1 MIIAVFIATML
12 IGIGIGLPIAMALLL
27 CAVCTALAMGGGD
40 ANPTIIARTLMQGSD
55 SVTMMALPFFVLAG
69 EIMNRGGL
77 TKRIIAFCDVFLGR
91 IRGGLGY
98 VTIFACLMFAALVG
112 SAVAA
117 CAALGAILIPMMV
130 RSGYNREESS
140 ALVAS
145 ANLVAPIMPPSVPMI
160 VYGVSAGVSIKSM
173 FMAGIAP
180 AVYLTI
186 IACVVWFLRTRK
198 EGVVPSVEDFKAPT
212 PKEAVRIFLGGLWAL
227 LLPVIILVGLHS
239 GKFTA
244 TEAGVIAC
252 VYAILVGLLVYRE
265 MKLKDLGPVF
275 VSAAKTSAVVMFLAA
290 AANVAAYYMTVSRI
304 PQPGGSGGQ
313 PHSPDDRAD
322 AHRGGGRPGHG
333 RHPQHPDPY
342 PHHAAPGQGRRH
354 QPRLLRRVLRA
365 DERAGP
371 DLSPGGSRAERG
383 LRRRQ
388 REDGQDHSAHHA
400 LLPDP
405 DGPVLPAGY
414 FPAAGRGAS
423 EVVRRLIGRFFLS
436 NSHVSRCAA
445 SPSGMCRP
453 GWT

>member
-180 AVYLTI
+180 PCT
-186 IACVVWFLRTRK
+186 
-198 EGVVPSVEDFKAPT
+198 
-212 PKEAVRIFLGGLWAL
+212 
-227 LLPVIILVGLHS
+227 
-239 GKFTA
+239 
-244 TEAGVIAC
+244 
-252 VYAILVGLLVYRE
+252 
-265 MKLKDLGPVF
+265 
-275 VSAAKTSAVVMFLAA
+275 
-290 AANVAAYYMTVSRI
+290 
-304 PQPGGSGGQ
+304 
-313 PHSPDDRAD
+313 
-322 AHRGGGRPGHG
+322 
-333 RHPQHPDPY
+333 
-342 PHHAAPGQGRRH
+342 
-354 QPRLLRRVLRA
+354 
-365 DERAGP
+365 
-371 DLSPGGSRAERG
+371 
-383 LRRRQ
+383 
-388 REDGQDHSAHHA
+388 
-400 LLPDP
+400 
-405 DGPVLPAGY
+405 
-414 FPAAGRGAS
+414 
-423 EVVRRLIGRFFLS
+423 
-436 NSHVSRCAA
+436 
-445 SPSGMCRP
+445 
-453 GWT
+453 

>member
-304 PQPGGSGGQ
+304 PQPVSYTHLTL
-313 PHSPDDRAD
+313 PTI
-322 AHRGGGRPGHG
+322 
-333 RHPQHPDPY
+333 
-342 PHHAAPGQGRRH
+342 
-354 QPRLLRRVLRA
+354 LRV
-365 DERAGP
+365 
-371 DLSPGGSRAERG
+371 
-383 LRRRQ
+383 
-388 REDGQDHSAHHA
+388 
-400 LLPDP
+400 
-405 DGPVLPAGY
+405 
-414 FPAAGRGAS
+414 
-423 EVVRRLIGRFFLS
+423 
-436 NSHVSRCAA
+436 
-445 SPSGMCRP
+445 
-453 GWT
+453 

>member
-186 IACVVWFLRTRK
+186 IACV
-198 EGVVPSVEDFKAPT
+198 
-212 PKEAVRIFLGGLWAL
+212 
-227 LLPVIILVGLHS
+227 
-239 GKFTA
+239 
-244 TEAGVIAC
+244 
-252 VYAILVGLLVYRE
+252 YAILVGLLVYRE

-304 PQPGGSGGQ
+304 PQLLTAGLEGLVD
-313 PHSPDDRAD
+313 SPTLLMIVLMLIVVVVGLAMDVT
-322 AHRGGGRPGHG
+322 PSILILT
-333 RHPQHPDPY
+333 PIMLPLVK
-342 PHHAAPGQGRRH
+342 AAGISPVYFGVCF
-354 QPRLLRRVLRA
+354 VLMNVL
-365 DERAGP
+365 G
-371 DLSPGGSRAERG
+371 LTSP
-383 LRRRQ
+383 
-388 REDGQDHSAHHA
+388 
-400 LLPDP
+400 PV
-405 DGPVLPAGY
+405 GPVLNVAC
-414 FPAAGRGAS
+414 AAGNVKMDKIIPPTMPYFLTQTALCFLLAIFPPLV
-423 EVVRRLIGRFFLS
+423 EVPLKWFG
-436 NSHVSRCAA
+436 
-445 SPSGMCRP
+445 G
-453 GWT
+453 

>member
-304 PQPGGSGGQ
+304 PQLLTAGLEGLVDNPTLLMIVLMLIVVVVGLAMDVTPIMLPLVKAAGI
-313 PHSPDDRAD
+313 SPVYF
-322 AHRGGGRPGHG
+322 GVCF
-333 RHPQHPDPY
+333 
-342 PHHAAPGQGRRH
+342 
-354 QPRLLRRVLRA
+354 VLMNVL
-365 DERAGP
+365 G
-371 DLSPGGSRAERG
+371 LTSPPE
-383 LRRRQ
+383 
-388 REDGQDHSAHHA
+388 
-400 LLPDP
+400 
-405 DGPVLPAGY
+405 GPVLNVAC
-414 FPAAGRGAS
+414 AAGNVKMDKIIPPTMPYFLTQTALCFLLAIFPPLI
-423 EVVRRLIGRFFLS
+423 EVPLKWFG
-436 NSHVSRCAA
+436 
-445 SPSGMCRP
+445 G
-453 GWT
+453 